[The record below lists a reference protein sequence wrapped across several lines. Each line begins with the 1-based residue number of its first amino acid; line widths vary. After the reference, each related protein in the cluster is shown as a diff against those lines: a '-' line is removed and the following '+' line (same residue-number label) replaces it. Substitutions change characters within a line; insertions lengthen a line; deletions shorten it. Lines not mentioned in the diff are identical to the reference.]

1 MKNVELYTQPACPP
15 CEIVKLFLKHNN
27 ISYKEYDV
35 SKDIAARNRMIE
47 VFQSYSTPT
56 VKVNN
61 DVIKG
66 FDLQTLEKLLD
77 LS

>member
-1 MKNVELYTQPACPP
+1 MKNVELYTQPSCPP
-15 CEIVKLFLKHNN
+15 CEIVKQFLKHNN

-35 SKDIAARNRMIE
+35 SKDVKARNRMIE

-56 VKVNN
+56 VKVND
-61 DVIKG
+61 DVVKG

-77 LS
+77 LA